1 VVPANP
7 ADPPSLEQLREFSRD
22 DLARF
27 KAPRDLR
34 LVPTVPRT
42 PNGKIRRVDLP

>member
-7 ADPPSLEQLREFSRD
+7 QDPPALEQLREFCRD

-27 KAPRDLR
+27 KAPRDLHIVTA
-34 LVPTVPRT
+34 LPRT
-42 PNGKIRRVDLP
+42 PSGKVRRGELP